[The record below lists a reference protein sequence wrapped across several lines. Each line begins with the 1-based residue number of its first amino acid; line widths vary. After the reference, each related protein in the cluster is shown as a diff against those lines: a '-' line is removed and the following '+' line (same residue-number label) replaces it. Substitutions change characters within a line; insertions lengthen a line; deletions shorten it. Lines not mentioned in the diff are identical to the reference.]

1 MRRLSITA
9 REVTSAILVFVLLL
23 IGFGVLSRFAGWPNE
38 NDGWPLVVVAALIVA
53 ALPIAGRVISYLQQ
67 SQASVALPGGFKLDF
82 ARAVVETAAGRLPE
96 NLVAPGVLLMDTSQ
110 QELDRAAET
119 ASEQDVIVADLK
131 DGRAWYLT
139 RLFALAG
146 TAVVLGSPK
155 AIVLIGQKGGK
166 ELQPGGW
173 IRPRDLVTALTRADK
188 RYARHWRRAQSYLE
202 HLRLHADESAPP
214 LPPNLPEFF
223 TYHSFYR
230 DIGER
235 VIMRILVNQMRFPDP
250 PDPQAA
256 QLGDLRIE
264 ADENPPYVTLGELE
278 PKLEPWLVRD
288 AVELTQAEKDQVKAI
303 LQSENDIIL
312 ALRNGR
318 YDGVIDV
325 RLAERGVLRQVAA
338 QAES

>member
-1 MRRLSITA
+1 MNRLSITP
-9 REVTSAILVFVLLL
+9 REVASAILVFVLLL
-23 IGFGVLSRFAGWPNE
+23 IGFGVLSELAGWPNE
-38 NDGWPLVVVAALIVA
+38 DDGWPLVVVVALAVA
-53 ALPIAGRVISYLQQ
+53 ALPIAGRVVSYLQ
-67 SQASVALPGGFKLDF
+67 ASRATVALPGGFKLDF

-96 NLVAPGVLLMDTSQ
+96 NLVAPGVALMDTSQ

-131 DGRAWYLT
+131 DGRAWYVT

-173 IRPRDLVTALTRADK
+173 IGPRDLITALTRADQ
-188 RYARHWRRAQSYLE
+188 RYAYHWRRAQTYLE
-202 HLRLHADESAPP
+202 HLRLHGDESVPAP
-214 LPPNLPEFF
+214 PPNLPQFLV
-223 TYHSFYR
+223 YQDFYR
-230 DIGER
+230 DVGDR
-235 VIMRILVNQMRFPDP
+235 VIMRIMVNQMRWPDP
-250 PDPQAA
+250 PNAQAA
-256 QLGDLRIE
+256 QLGDLAIE
-264 ADENPPYVTLGELE
+264 KDEKPPYTTLGELE

-288 AVELTQAEKDQVKAI
+288 AIELTLPEKEQVKAI
-303 LQSENDIIL
+303 LQTEHDIIL

-325 RLAERGVLRQVAA
+325 RLAERGVLRQLAA
-338 QAES
+338 QAET

>member
-1 MRRLSITA
+1 MTYRIRGLDPAPFQPLFEMPDEELEKRGVMRMT
-9 REVTSAILVFVLLL
+9 
-23 IGFGVLSRFAGWPNE
+23 
-38 NDGWPLVVVAALIVA
+38 
-53 ALPIAGRVISYLQQ
+53 
-67 SQASVALPGGFKLDF
+67 
-82 ARAVVETAAGRLPE
+82 
-96 NLVAPGVLLMDTSQ
+96 
-110 QELDRAAET
+110 
-119 ASEQDVIVADLK
+119 
-131 DGRAWYLT
+131 
-139 RLFALAG
+139 
-146 TAVVLGSPK
+146 
-155 AIVLIGQKGGK
+155 
-166 ELQPGGW
+166 
-173 IRPRDLVTALTRADK
+173 VTAKPSFPCRVT
-188 RYARHWRRAQSYLE
+188 LE
-202 HLRLHADESAPP
+202 D
-214 LPPNLPEFF
+214 
-223 TYHSFYR
+223 R

-250 PDPQAA
+250 SDPQAA

-264 ADENPPYVTLGELE
+264 ADENPPFVTLGELE